1 MKITRQ
7 QLIRIIREEKE
18 KLLEADPYGDP
29 PRPGEQ
35 GSADE
40 TPEELAAM
48 MAGNKDD
55 TEDEEFYIGDLEDQ
69 FNSLVFVGK
78 VQGQVDVNTMVSIAL
93 SALSDEMRS
102 GFTLPQVM
110 QAVQKW
116 IADQNDNNPRS
127 R

>member
-48 MAGNKDD
+48 TTGNMDD

-78 VQGQVDVNTMVSIAL
+78 VQGQVDVNTMVAIAL
-93 SALSDEMRS
+93 SALSDEMRN